1 MIEPVTETDPSA
13 RVLTVD
19 GVVRDWKAALGA
31 ELDRAI
37 VQGGGRWSRALM
49 VVAWI
54 HLATFA
60 ACQALHDP
68 LVERDVRHLLLWVA
82 ELAAVI
88 VAMRKVAGLGW
99 FWSSPAINIIAR
111 LWVTFLIL
119 SFNVATL
126 NALTGWESLWFK
138 ASWGTLSTF
147 LFAALAWLFSSKFL
161 IPAVQMY
168 FTALLMARFP
178 DWNNLVYGVSW
189 WFALMGTAWVVRN
202 RERAGGEALATSR
215 REASSGSEDVR
226 IRARDS
232 APAARG
238 KLRRPVRREP

>member
-1 MIEPVTETDPSA
+1 MAAPMGEFDSMIERVTEPEPA
-13 RVLTVD
+13 AHELTVNR
-19 GVVRDWKAALGA
+19 VVRDWKAALEA
-31 ELDRAI
+31 ELDRTI
-37 VQGGGRWSRALM
+37 VQGRGRWSRALM

-60 ACQALHDP
+60 ACQAVHDP
-68 LVERDVRHLLLWVA
+68 LVERNVRHLLLWIA
-82 ELAAVI
+82 ELVAVI

-147 LFAALAWLFSSKFL
+147 LFAVLAWLFSSKFL

-189 WFALMGTAWVVRN
+189 WLALAETAWVVRS
-202 RERAGGEALATSR
+202 RERLGEESLSSPHR
-215 REASSGSEDVR
+215 PASSGFEAARLPS
-226 IRARDS
+226 RDS
-232 APAARG
+232 APVA
-238 KLRRPVRREP
+238 